1 MHSFDHHQKYY
12 NTAVT
17 HKVEGWVFMPGG
29 GGGSYRTKSLFQ
41 LLSSS
46 KRKYTRNV

>member
-1 MHSFDHHQKYY
+1 MQSLDHHQKHH

-17 HKVEGWVFMPGG
+17 HKVEGGLYAGG

-46 KRKYTRNV
+46 KRKYMRKV

>member
-29 GGGSYRTKSLFQ
+29 GGQ
-41 LLSSS
+41 LQDEVPISTAF
-46 KRKYTRNV
+46 KF